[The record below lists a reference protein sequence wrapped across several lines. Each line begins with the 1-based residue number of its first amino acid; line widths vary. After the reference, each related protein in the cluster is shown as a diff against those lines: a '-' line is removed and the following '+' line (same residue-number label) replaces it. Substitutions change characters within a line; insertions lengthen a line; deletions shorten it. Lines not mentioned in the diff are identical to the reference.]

1 MTDPSDHTLPDNV
14 PANDEA
20 LMPTVNAPPPND
32 TAPTPRAGGS
42 GNDTAENPLGAD
54 QLTMVEPP
62 RSPDSIGSQSGFS
75 ELLADEP
82 VIGRVGDYNLVREIA
97 RGGMGVVYLA
107 RQRRLNRL
115 VALKM
120 ILSGQLA
127 SGDEVRRFHGEAEA
141 AAKLEHPCI
150 VPIYEVGEHN
160 GQHYFSMGFV
170 DGPSLQKRL
179 HDGPLIAREA
189 AELLATI
196 AEAVQYAHE
205 QGIIH
210 RDLKPANVLLAS
222 SGSVARRTG
231 STSGGSTAAIRAGSI
246 SSVSSANRSR
256 SSTSSVRSKDSSASP
271 NWIPKVTDF
280 GLAKRVSEDASG
292 MTASGAIIGTPS
304 YMPPEQAAG
313 QVHVINATSD
323 VYSLGAILYEML
335 CGRPPFRGANVML
348 TLKQVLEQEPV
359 KPRLLDP
366 NIDRDLET
374 ICLKCLEKTQ
384 SRRYATAGE
393 VADDLRRYLNG
404 EPVLA
409 RPVGPL
415 SRAWRWCKR
424 KPLVVGSIA
433 ATLLALAAVS
443 IAWSARQ
450 AAVQTKKLAELQHA
464 FADGLEELKLET
476 SGLRQLEAS
485 LAMME
490 TFDVA
495 SAREARLKLAERHLA
510 LIERA
515 IKQPKL
521 SDEERGR
528 IETAL
533 ALLEAR
539 DAATAERLRGEL
551 KKRLGGWEVV
561 TDLAKS
567 FDGIGKVFNSGRVT
581 IANDRLKAARMLK
594 PAATPQ
600 ETASEELPI
609 ETRIASVGSIR
620 CELLF
625 DEGWD
630 AAQRLG
636 VAFGNLGSTAHAFRL
651 SVSAAAA
658 VSEDEGGLIPSA
670 NPKADGS
677 HSAAQATFA
686 EVRGGGGR
694 VWLELRR
701 GEVLLQRQE
710 IPIARLP
717 KGTLR
722 VLCERDGT
730 RLSLQVH
737 DFEPLRFDDVL
748 PPPTSGS
755 PTLMLEWPSTAG
767 LVSLRVSKR
776 LLGDSLSPL
785 QRADEHLLAG
795 EWSEAERLF
804 EESSRGE
811 FSETV
816 QREARF
822 KRGLCLTALQR
833 EDEAGELFQQL
844 LLLEDERWSPA
855 AGCQLWL
862 SCLTRKKGA
871 EADAVFEI
879 LQTRYRPEQL
889 ARLVP
894 TQTRDRIVESSL
906 MDFDKIEKMLRRDP
920 ERLQNIER
928 TAAVDR
934 LLSLDGQ
941 GTLPVQLTL
950 LRAYR
955 YEDRLEDAL
964 RVCEIASAHPANSA
978 NPLLARHH
986 ARVLRQLGRTK
997 EALALSSKWIER
1009 NTGVV
1014 QQAAIEELW
1023 HEMLRSLLRSEQ
1035 WQEAEEMADKIL
1047 AGESGRTANTAYAA
1061 TSLIKGFLLEQ
1072 RGAPGEAL
1080 RLWTEAFHRLR
1091 TAFVDMPVTTSG
1103 FNDFVVLGS
1112 LTDQPMQPEVDRIM
1126 KALDSL
1132 GGLGPIG
1139 TFVRAAV
1146 NPVSMEAALRN
1157 AWRTPSGREWAKRY
1171 AFDLITM
1178 RERVQSPAVLCG
1190 GEFIRRNAFGEV
1202 YEDGQGEIAADVARK
1217 VLLGAVFDGTFTS
1230 AQLVQF
1236 GLTWKGSF
1244 GFLGWGA
1251 LAPTLPPELRA
1262 SSAYIMGHRAL
1273 RLNQPGPA
1281 TDLLKL
1287 AASLREANP
1296 KVAERATA
1304 DLKLLDEK
1312 QGIVRI
1318 ESEWPQPL
1326 KVILERDGQPPETV
1340 SIEASQEL
1348 TLPAATIRL
1357 RLETDEPSLRIEPAQ
1372 LNVAPLSRL
1381 TAKIIWP
1388 WKPSVE
1394 PFRHGL
1400 VGHPAP
1406 LPGAGRWQAWWAHS
1420 SVMAGPAITPDGNVV
1435 VYAGVDGALRWLDG
1449 KSGEVLALTPLNE
1462 RPAAALAL
1470 SPDGTKLAVGGWD
1483 RRVTVFDVA
1492 TRRKLWSRR
1501 LGIDLML
1508 VTWSPDSQQ
1517 LLVRDSWSDVL
1528 LLRAD
1533 GKLVLRKTMAHPP
1546 AITAWDGQNR
1556 WLATAVWDQ
1565 PSIHIWSLPALEP
1578 QRTLDLDPQRL
1589 SQLAVSPD
1597 GRWLVAVGTNGLLR
1611 VWDTTTWEQ
1620 TFDGPAEPVTYFD
1633 VKFATR
1639 GGGLAAIDF
1648 NTGHLFTLRDGRLEK
1663 NGTIP
1668 ALDANRMSITA
1679 DGKHWVTRGHDLQ
1692 MRMVEVDSQRVRM
1705 ISQTHGWVSS
1715 LHWSPDGQTLAAATG
1730 DRTLLWWRPDS
1741 NAVQR
1746 GERRVGWNAHVCWSP
1761 KGDWL
1766 AAASTDRIVRL
1777 WKPDGRVGLELP
1789 GHTADVRGVTW
1800 KPDGSQLASCGE
1812 DGSIRLWN
1820 LDGRAGAMLSPK
1832 EPRQLL
1838 ALDWSPDGRQ
1848 IAAVGR
1854 QPQLVLWNLETG
1866 DSREI
1871 PLPASSYSLRVRWSS
1886 NGDRLAVRSD
1896 DMLVL
1901 FDETGRRLPE
1911 PKQPSGIQDLAW
1923 SRDGRQLLTSA
1934 WDQRI
1939 RVWTGDRL
1947 DHEWSHGRS
1956 PPNYVAWSPDGQR
1969 IALANDDGIIRLCSF
1984 PDGRQLGS
1992 LSTTGDFGTV
2002 AFTAGGQRSLLSP
2015 DLENQLRYTVEQPDG
2030 SWRTLS
2036 VAEFDQLVKSGAAK

>member
-1 MTDPSDHTLPDNV
+1 
-14 PANDEA
+14 
-20 LMPTVNAPPPND
+20 
-32 TAPTPRAGGS
+32 
-42 GNDTAENPLGAD
+42 
-54 QLTMVEPP
+54 
-62 RSPDSIGSQSGFS
+62 
-75 ELLADEP
+75 
-82 VIGRVGDYNLVREIA
+82 
-97 RGGMGVVYLA
+97 
-107 RQRRLNRL
+107 
-115 VALKM
+115 
-120 ILSGQLA
+120 
-127 SGDEVRRFHGEAEA
+127 
-141 AAKLEHPCI
+141 
-150 VPIYEVGEHN
+150 
-160 GQHYFSMGFV
+160 
-170 DGPSLQKRL
+170 
-179 HDGPLIAREA
+179 
-189 AELLATI
+189 
-196 AEAVQYAHE
+196 
-205 QGIIH
+205 
-210 RDLKPANVLLAS
+210 
-222 SGSVARRTG
+222 
-231 STSGGSTAAIRAGSI
+231 
-246 SSVSSANRSR
+246 
-256 SSTSSVRSKDSSASP
+256 
-271 NWIPKVTDF
+271 
-280 GLAKRVSEDASG
+280 
-292 MTASGAIIGTPS
+292 
-304 YMPPEQAAG
+304 MPPEQAAG

-433 ATLLALAAVS
+433 ATLLALAAVT

-450 AAVQTKKLAELQHA
+450 AAEQTKKLADLQHA

-528 IETAL
+528 I
-533 ALLEAR
+533 
-539 DAATAERLRGEL
+539 DAALDVLATRDTSAAERLRGEL

-561 TDLAKS
+561 TELAKS

-581 IANDRLKAARMLK
+581 IANDRLKAARVLK

-600 ETASEELPI
+600 ETPTEELPI

-620 CELLF
+620 CELQF

-636 VAFGNLGSTAHAFRL
+636 VAFGDLGSTAHAFRL
-651 SVSAAAA
+651 SVSGVTA

-670 NPKADGS
+670 NSKANGS

-686 EVRGGGGR
+686 AARGGGGR

-701 GEVLLQRQE
+701 GEVLLQKQE
-710 IPIARLP
+710 IPVTRLP
-717 KGTLR
+717 KGALR

-737 DFEPLRFDDVL
+737 DLEPLRFDDVL

-755 PTLMLEWPSTAG
+755 PTMMLEWPSTAG

-811 FSETV
+811 FSENV

-822 KRGLCLTALQR
+822 KRGVCLTSLQR
-833 EDEAGELFQQL
+833 EDEAAELFQQL
-844 LLLEDERWSPA
+844 LQLEDERWSPA

-906 MDFDKIEKMLRRDP
+906 LDFDKIEKMLRRDP
-920 ERLQNIER
+920 ERLQNAER

-934 LLSLDGQ
+934 LLSLDGL

-964 RVCEIASAHPANSA
+964 RVCEIASAQPANAA
-978 NPLLARHH
+978 NCLLARHH

-997 EALALSSKWIER
+997 EALAFSSKWTDR

-1014 QQAAIEELW
+1014 SQAAIEELW

-1035 WQEAEEMADKIL
+1035 WQEAEEMADAIL

-1091 TAFVDMPVTTSG
+1091 IAFVDMPVTTSG
-1103 FNDFVVLGS
+1103 FNDLVILGS
-1112 LTDQPMQPEVDRIM
+1112 LTDQPMQPEVDRVM

-1157 AWRTPSGREWAKRY
+1157 AWRTPRGREWAKRY

-1178 RERVQSPAVLCG
+1178 RERVQSPAVLGG
-1190 GEFIRRNAFGEV
+1190 GEFIRRNAFGDV
-1202 YEDGQGEIAADVARK
+1202 YDDRQGEIATDVAHK
-1217 VLLGAVFDGTFTS
+1217 VFLGAVFEGTFTS

-1281 TDLLKL
+1281 TDLLKV
-1287 AASLREANP
+1287 AAGLREANP

-1348 TLPAATIRL
+1348 TLPAATFRL

-1388 WKPSVE
+1388 WKSSVE

-1435 VYAGVDGALRWLDG
+1435 VYAGMDGALRWLDG
-1449 KSGEVLALTPLNE
+1449 KTGDVLALTPLNE

-1483 RRVTVFDVA
+1483 RRVTLFDVA

-1501 LGIDLML
+1501 LGIDLTL
-1508 VTWSPDSQQ
+1508 ITWSPDSQQ

-1528 LLRAD
+1528 LLQAD
-1533 GKLVLRKTMAHPP
+1533 GKLMLRKTMAPPP

-1556 WLATAVWDQ
+1556 WIASAVWDQ
-1565 PSIHIWSLPALEP
+1565 PGIHIWSLPALTP
-1578 QRTLDLDPQRL
+1578 QRTLDLEQHRL

-1597 GRWLVAVGTNGLLR
+1597 GRWLVAVGINGLLR

-1620 TFDGPAEPVTYFD
+1620 TFDGPAEPITYFD

-1648 NTGHLFTLRDGRLEK
+1648 NNGHLFTLRDGRLEK
-1663 NGTIP
+1663 SGTIP
-1668 ALDANRMSITA
+1668 DVGANRLSITA
-1679 DGKHWVTRGHDLQ
+1679 DGKHWTTRGHDLL
-1692 MRMVEVDSQRVRM
+1692 MRLIEVDSKQVR
-1705 ISQTHGWVSS
+1705 IIEQTHAKVSS
-1715 LHWSPDGQTLAAATG
+1715 LHWSYDGQTLAAAMG
-1730 DRTLLWWRPDS
+1730 NRSLLWWRPET
-1741 NAVQR
+1741 NLVQR
-1746 GERRVGWNAHVCWSP
+1746 GERKVGWQSQVRWSP

-1766 AAASTDRIVRL
+1766 ASASTDYVVRL

-1789 GHTADVRGVTW
+1789 GHTAEVRGVAW

-1832 EPRQLL
+1832 QPQRLWT
-1838 ALDWSPDGRQ
+1838 LDWSPDGKQ
-1848 IAAVGR
+1848 IAAVGQ
-1854 QPQLVLWNLETG
+1854 QPHLVLWNLETG

-1871 PLPASSYSLRVRWSS
+1871 PLPHSTHNQRVRWSP
-1886 NGDRLAVRSD
+1886 NGDRLAIRNED
-1896 DMLVL
+1896 KLVL
-1901 FDETGRRLPE
+1901 FDETGRQVPE
-1911 PKQPSGIQDLAW
+1911 PKQPAGIQDFAW

-1947 DHEWSHGRS
+1947 DQEWSHGRS
-1956 PPNYVAWSPDGQR
+1956 PPNYVAWSSDGKR
-1969 IALANDDGIIRLCSF
+1969 IAFANDDGIIRLCSF
-1984 PDGRQLGS
+1984 PDGGQLGS
-1992 LSTTGDFGTV
+1992 LSAVGDSGTV
-2002 AFTAGGQRSLLSP
+2002 LFTASGQRSLLSP
-2015 DLENQLRYTVEQPDG
+2015 ELETHLRYTIEQPDG

-2036 VAEFDQLVKSGAAK
+2036 VSEFDQLVKSGAAK

>member
-1 MTDPSDHTLPDNV
+1 M
-14 PANDEA
+14 
-20 LMPTVNAPPPND
+20 
-32 TAPTPRAGGS
+32 
-42 GNDTAENPLGAD
+42 GAD
-54 QLTMVEPP
+54 QLTLAEPP

-75 ELLADEP
+75 DLPTDEP

-179 HDGPLIAREA
+179 HDGPLLAREA

-231 STSGGSTAAIRAGSI
+231 STSGGSTAAIRAGSL
-246 SSVSSANRSR
+246 SSVSSASRSR
-256 SSTSSVRSKDSSASP
+256 TSTSSVRSKDVSASP

-292 MTASGAIIGTPS
+292 MTASGAVIGTPS

-415 SRAWRWCKR
+415 SRVWRWCKR

-433 ATLLALAAVS
+433 ATLLALAAVTL
-443 IAWSARQ
+443 AWSASR

-495 SAREARLKLAERHLA
+495 SAREARLKLAERQLA

-528 IETAL
+528 IDVAL
-533 ALLEAR
+533 DVLATR
-539 DAATAERLRGEL
+539 DSSAAERLRGEL

-561 TDLAKS
+561 TELAKS

-581 IANDRLKAARMLK
+581 IANDRMKAARVLK

-620 CELLF
+620 CELQF
-625 DEGWD
+625 DDGWD

-636 VAFGNLGSTAHAFRL
+636 VAFGDLGSTAHAFRL
-651 SVSAAAA
+651 SVSAVAT
-658 VSEDEGGLIPSA
+658 VSEEEGGLIPAA
-670 NPKADGS
+670 NSQGDGS
-677 HSAAQATFA
+677 HTAAQATFA
-686 EVRGGGGR
+686 GARSGGDR

-710 IPIARLP
+710 ISVARLP
-717 KGTLR
+717 KGSLR
-722 VLCERDGT
+722 MLCERDGT

-737 DFEPLRFDDVL
+737 DLEPLRFDDVL
-748 PPPTSGS
+748 PPPTTGS
-755 PTLMLEWPSTAG
+755 ATLALEWPSTAG

-776 LLGDSLSPL
+776 LIGESLSPL

-822 KRGLCLTALQR
+822 KRGICLLSLQR
-833 EDEAGELFQQL
+833 EDEAAEIFQQL

-862 SCLTRKKGA
+862 SCLTRSKGA

-894 TQTRDRIVESSL
+894 TQTRDRIVERSL
-906 MDFDKIEKMLRRDP
+906 LDFDKIEKVLRRDP
-920 ERLQNIER
+920 ERLPNIER
-928 TAAVDR
+928 AAAVDR

-941 GTLPVQLTL
+941 GTLPVQMTL

-955 YEDRLEDAL
+955 FEDRLEDAL
-964 RVCEIASAHPANSA
+964 RVCEIASAQPAHAA
-978 NPLLARHH
+978 NCLLARHH

-1014 QQAAIEELW
+1014 QQSAIEEIW

-1035 WQEAEEMADKIL
+1035 WQEAEELADAIL
-1047 AGESGRTANTAYAA
+1047 AGESGRAANASYAA

-1091 TAFVDMPVTTSG
+1091 TASVDMPVTTSG
-1103 FNDFVVLGS
+1103 FNDLVVLGS
-1112 LTDQPMQPEVDRIM
+1112 LTDQPMQPEVERIM

-1132 GGLGPIG
+1132 GGLGPISA
-1139 TFVRAAV
+1139 FVRAAV
-1146 NPVSMEAALRN
+1146 NPVSLEAALRN
-1157 AWRTPSGREWAKRY
+1157 AWRTPRGREGAKRY

-1178 RERVQSPAVLCG
+1178 RERLQSPAVIGG
-1190 GEFIRRNAFGEV
+1190 GEFIRRNAFGDV
-1202 YEDGQGEIAADVARK
+1202 YEVGQAEIAADVARK
-1217 VLLGAVFDGTFTS
+1217 VVLGAIFDGTFTS

-1262 SSAYIMGHRAL
+1262 SAAYIMGHRAL

-1287 AASLREANP
+1287 AVSLRDSNA

-1326 KVILERDGQPPETV
+1326 KLILERDGQPPETV
-1340 SIEASQEL
+1340 SIERSQEL
-1348 TLPAATIRL
+1348 TLPAGTFRL
-1357 RLETDEPSLRIEPAQ
+1357 RLESAEPSLRIEPVQ

-1381 TAKIIWP
+1381 TVKVVWP

-1394 PFRHGL
+1394 PFRHGF

-1406 LPGAGRWQAWWAHS
+1406 LPGAGRWQAWWAQS
-1420 SVMAGPAITPDGNVV
+1420 TVMAGPAITPDGNVV
-1435 VYAGVDGALRWLDG
+1435 VYAGMDGALRWLDG

-1462 RPAAALAL
+1462 RPAAALSL

-1483 RRVTVFDVA
+1483 RRVTLFDVA
-1492 TRRKLWSRR
+1492 TRRKLWSRS
-1501 LGIDLML
+1501 LGTDLRL

-1517 LLVRDSWSDVL
+1517 LLVRDSASDVL

-1533 GKLVLRKTMAHPP
+1533 GKLVLRKKLETRPV
-1546 AITAWDGQNR
+1546 IVAWDGQNR
-1556 WLATAVWDQ
+1556 WLAAAVPDE
-1565 PSIHIWSLPALEP
+1565 PGIHLWSLPALER
-1578 QRTLDLDPQRL
+1578 QRTLDLDAHRL
-1589 SQLAVSPD
+1589 HQLAVSPD
-1597 GRWLVAVGTNGLLR
+1597 GRWLVAVGANGLLR

-1633 VKFATR
+1633 ATFATR

-1648 NTGHLFTLRDGRLEK
+1648 NNGHLFTLRDGRLEK
-1663 NGTIP
+1663 SGTIP
-1668 ALDANRMSITA
+1668 NVGANRLSITA
-1679 DGKHWVTRGHDLQ
+1679 DGKHWTTRGHDLL
-1692 MRMVEVDSQRVRM
+1692 MRLIEVDSKQVRK
-1705 ISQTHGWVSS
+1705 IELEHATVSS
-1715 LHWSPDGQTLAAATG
+1715 LHWSPDGQSLAAAMG
-1730 DRTLLWWRPDS
+1730 NRSLLWWRPDA
-1741 NAVQR
+1741 NVVQR
-1746 GERRVGWNAHVCWSP
+1746 GERKVGWQSQVRWSP

-1766 AAASTDRIVRL
+1766 ASASTDHIVRL

-1789 GHTADVRGVTW
+1789 GHTAEVRGVAW

-1832 EPRQLL
+1832 KPQQLWT
-1838 ALDWSPDGRQ
+1838 LDWSPDGKQ
-1848 IAAVGR
+1848 IAAVGQ
-1854 QPQLVLWNLETG
+1854 QPLLVLWNLETG

-1871 PLPASSYSLRVRWSS
+1871 PLPHATHNQRVRWSP
-1886 NGDRLAVRSD
+1886 NGDRLAMRNED
-1896 DMLVL
+1896 KLML
-1901 FDETGRRLPE
+1901 FDETGRQIPE
-1911 PKQPSGIQDLAW
+1911 PKQPAGIQDFSW
-1923 SRDGRQLLTSA
+1923 SHDGKQLLTSA

-1939 RVWTGDRL
+1939 RVWTGNHL
-1947 DHEWSHGRS
+1947 DQEWSHGRS

-1969 IALANDDGIIRLCSF
+1969 IAFANDDGIIRLCSF

-1992 LSTTGDFGTV
+1992 LSGVGDFGTV
-2002 AFTAGGQRSLLSP
+2002 VFTASGQRQLLSP
-2015 DLENQLRYTVEQPDG
+2015 ELEIQLRYTIEQPDG

-2036 VAEFDQLVKSGAAK
+2036 VAEFDQLVKSGAAQ